1 MKRSIIEDIARQR
14 IDRLMGMAERV
25 SLKDISLADRY
36 AELAFKIAMRAR
48 VRLPRKY
55 KLRICRKCRKYLL
68 PGVTASIRIRSRR
81 ETHLVVRCLRCG
93 YMRRYIIRKKS
104 S

>member
-93 YMRRYIIRKKS
+93 YMRRYIIRKKGS
-104 S
+104 

>member
-81 ETHLVVRCLRCG
+81 ETHLVVKCLRCG